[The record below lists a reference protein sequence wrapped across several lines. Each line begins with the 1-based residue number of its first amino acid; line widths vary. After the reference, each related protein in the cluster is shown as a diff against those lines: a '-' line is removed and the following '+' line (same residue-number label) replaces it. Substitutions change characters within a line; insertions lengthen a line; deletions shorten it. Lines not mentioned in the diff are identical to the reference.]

1 MKKRTS
7 KKTNLMISKMNMEK
21 VREAT
26 MEETMMENMMT
37 NMTAT
42 KIVMK
47 ELKLSL
53 CRINHMEMQVPC
65 NNSKLICRII
75 PTFKGKEIRA

>member
-26 MEETMMENMMT
+26 MEETTMENMMT
-37 NMTAT
+37 NTIVM

-75 PTFKGKEIRA
+75 PIFKGKEIRA

>member
-21 VREAT
+21 VRGAT

-37 NMTAT
+37 NTIVM

-53 CRINHMEMQVPC
+53 CRINHMEM
-65 NNSKLICRII
+65 
-75 PTFKGKEIRA
+75 